1 MEPGSESESKIALV
15 TGASRGIGRAIAH
28 TLARDGYDIAF
39 CYQKSADAANELAAE
54 IQGMGRRVFHRAFDI
69 RDGAAIESMMKAVDD
84 ELGPLD
90 AVVNCAGILRDGP
103 LVTMTKEAWD
113 DVLMSNLNSVFHV
126 CRIAVFGFM
135 KRKRGSI
142 VNISSVAGVYGNP
155 RQTNYCASKAAIIG
169 FSKSLAKEV
178 GSFGIRVNVVAPG
191 YIVTDMTKDLS
202 PAITKHVMQNI
213 PLRRLGEPQEVAEMV
228 SFLVSDR
235 ARYMTAQTIHVDGGL
250 MI

>member
-1 MEPGSESESKIALV
+1 MESGSESESKIALV
-15 TGASRGIGRAIAH
+15 TGASRGIGRAIAVQ
-28 TLARDGYDIAF
+28 LARDGYDVAF
-39 CYQKSADAANELAAE
+39 CYRQSVDAAAELEAE
-54 IQGMGRRVFHRAFDI
+54 LRALGRRVLHRACDL
-69 RDGAAIESMMKAVDD
+69 RDGAAVEDLMKAVDA

-90 AVVNCAGILRDGP
+90 AVVNCAGIVKDGP
-103 LVTMTKEAWD
+103 LVTMTKETWD
-113 DVLMSNLNSVFHV
+113 EVLDSNLDSMFHV

-135 KRKRGSI
+135 KRKRGCI

-155 RQTNYCASKAAIIG
+155 RQVNYCASKAGIIG

-178 GSFGIRVNVVAPG
+178 GTFGIRVNVVAPG
-191 YIVTDMTKDLS
+191 YILTDMTRDLS

-213 PLRRLGEPQEVAEMV
+213 PLRRLGEPQEVAELV

-235 ARYMTAQTIHVDGGL
+235 ARYITAQTIHVDGGL